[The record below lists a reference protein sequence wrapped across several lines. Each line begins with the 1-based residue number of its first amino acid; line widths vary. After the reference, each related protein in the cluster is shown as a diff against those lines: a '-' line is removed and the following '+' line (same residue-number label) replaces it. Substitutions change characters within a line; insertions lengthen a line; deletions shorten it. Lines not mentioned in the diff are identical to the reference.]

1 MDCDMDFSE
10 ESMDIEESDVPDAA
24 DDVLDEEELDFDD
37 IPCLDTDEESEELEL
52 EDIGGDLLLDEG
64 YEESEVDL
72 MLDGIQ
78 DGQTE
83 LEDLDEEDRNRE
95 LERMLAEWEDDSDDE
110 SRKKYVKTYPR

>member
-1 MDCDMDFSE
+1 MDYDMDFSE
-10 ESMDIEESDVPDAA
+10 ESMDVEENDVSDPA
-24 DDVLDEEELDFDD
+24 DDMPDEQELDFDN

-52 EDIGGDLLLDEG
+52 EDIGGDLLIDEG

-83 LEDLDEEDRNRE
+83 LEDLDEEDRNGE
-95 LERMLAEWEDDSDDE
+95 LERMLAEWEDDSNDE
-110 SRKKYVKTYPR
+110 PRKIYVKTYPR